1 MGKRKYIETLLRPD
15 LEFELPYKRNLDG
28 FYKLLPN
35 SKFIGSKNELRKLA
49 AKKVKKGYI
58 YLIKISNT
66 NKYKIGVSTNP
77 KRRLSDISNYI
88 PFDLEVLALNEI
100 NNPYEVEQMLLNKYN
115 DFLIKNEWFEFDI
128 LDVKNIMIFLHNTQV
143 KESIYG

>member
-1 MGKRKYIETLLRPD
+1 MGKLEKILRPD
-15 LEFELPYKRNLDG
+15 LEFELPYKKNLDG
-28 FYKLLPN
+28 YYNLLPN
-35 SKFIGSKNELRKLA
+35 TKFIGSKNELRKLA

-66 NKYKIGVSTNP
+66 NKYKLGVSKNP

-100 NNPYEVEQMLLNKYN
+100 NNPYDVEQMLLNKYDN
-115 DFLIKNEWFEFDI
+115 YLIKNEWFELDI
-128 LDVKNIMIFLHNTQV
+128 LDVKNIMIFLHNKQV
-143 KESIYG
+143 TESIYG

>member
-15 LEFELPYKRNLDG
+15 LEFELPYKKNLDG
-28 FYKLLPN
+28 FYNLLPN